1 MDELETS
8 QVGQKTTIWKKR
20 YIEKQMK
27 KKYFFERLGATE
39 QKC

>member
-8 QVGQKTTIWKKR
+8 QVGQKTTIWKKKR

-27 KKYFFERLGATE
+27 KNFFERLGATE